1 MFLIDEKFSVHEQ
14 AGLGRKKKYE
24 YTLVNIW
31 NSKPKVHIGSTSVG
45 ITEISFIS
53 ARSRLSRPRSLCDIT
68 NQSRRGLGEIFSPL
82 QISPRSRL
90 NCSTGRI
97 YVFFY
102 SEPPMS
108 LKKKKNPGSCMYHK
122 AEKSPSHLNH
132 LDSCSRFIFI
142 SLCFWVW

>member
-68 NQSRRGLGEIFSPL
+68 NQSRRGLGEIFSPS
-82 QISPRSRL
+82 QISPRSDL
-90 NCSTGRI
+90 CF
-97 YVFFY
+97 FFY

-108 LKKKKNPGSCMYHK
+108 LQKKNPGSCMYHK